1 MRGHVVQSECGQA
14 RELFPSRDLWS
25 RCVDVA
31 QCESREMLHR
41 RSAPRHALA
50 HAQCIVAKP
59 QAKGVATS
67 CASLCDS
74 RGQRQWA
81 GQLGRPDV

>member
-31 QCESREMLHR
+31 QRESPEMLHR
-41 RSAPRHALA
+41 RGDPR
-50 HAQCIVAKP
+50 
-59 QAKGVATS
+59 QARRVSNVKARNRK
-67 CASLCDS
+67 
-74 RGQRQWA
+74 RGS
-81 GQLGRPDV
+81 GEK